1 MTTQQSVDTAEAS
14 AGDHRNGGAAV
25 VESLRAN
32 GVEVIFGIPGT
43 HNLELYR
50 QLPMHGIRAITTR
63 HEQGAGYAAD
73 GYHQLSGR
81 PGVVITTSGPAV
93 FNVAAAAGTAYAES
107 RALLIISPGLP
118 LGTEGGDAGQLHET
132 KDASGAMDRIVAYS
146 QRVESPEQAAAAV
159 TSAFEFFAAG
169 RPRPVHIEV
178 PLDVLERPWTGTA
191 AAAVAQAPIIPDA
204 AAVESAAA
212 ALLHAT
218 APMIIAGGGARA
230 ATTEIRLLAER
241 LGAPVVTTC
250 NGKGVLPEDHPL
262 SVGTSIRFPAVHDH
276 LARCDVALVVGS
288 ELGDS
293 DLWGGTIASGTVIR
307 LDIDPGQLNKNVAAG
322 IPLLGDAAGTLR
334 AVLHALPDGEPIAPV
349 PNSTVPIAPVPNTT
363 VPMTTVPMTAAAQ
376 RVSELKAA
384 FAEQAATE
392 GAPWIAINRAL
403 RAALPD
409 GTTLVGD
416 SSQVTYFGSAHFF
429 DTRRPAE
436 LLYMAGFATLGYGL
450 PAGIGA
456 KIADPHRPVVV
467 LLGDGA
473 LMFSVQE
480 IVTAVE
486 QRLPLPIVVLDN
498 SGYAE
503 IKEQERVRGI
513 PPIGVDLHVPD
524 LPALARACGALGFD
538 ARDAQHAADLAAA
551 ALTADRPTLI
561 RLAC

>member
-1 MTTQQSVDTAEAS
+1 MTSQQSVETAGTTPRS
-14 AGDHRNGGAAV
+14 YRNGGAAV

-50 QLPMHGIRAITTR
+50 HLPLSGIRAITTR

-73 GYHQLSGR
+73 GYHQISGR
-81 PGVVITTSGPAV
+81 PGVVITTSGPAL
-93 FNVAAAAGTAYAES
+93 FNIAAAAGTAYAES
-107 RALLIISPGLP
+107 RPLLIISPGLP
-118 LGTEGGDAGQLHET
+118 LGTDGGDAGQLHET

-146 QRVESPEQAAAAV
+146 HRVESPEQAAAAV
-159 TSAFEFFAAG
+159 TRAFEFFATG

-178 PLDVLERPWTGTA
+178 PLDVLEHPWTGTA
-191 AAAVAQAPIIPDA
+191 VTAVPPTPIAADA
-204 AAVESAAA
+204 NMVELA
-212 ALLHAT
+212 AT
-218 APMIIAGGGARA
+218 ALQQALSPVIIAGGGARG

-241 LGAPVVTTC
+241 LGALVVTTC
-250 NGKGVLPEDHPL
+250 NGKGVLPENHPL
-262 SVGTSIRFPAVHDH
+262 SAGTSIRFPAVQDH
-276 LARCDVALVVGS
+276 LAASDVALVVGS

-293 DLWGGTIASGTVIR
+293 DLWGGTVRSRTLIR
-307 LDIDPGQLNKNVAAG
+307 LDIDPSQLDKNLNAQ
-322 IPLLGDAAGTLR
+322 IHLLGDAADTLQ
-334 AVLHALPDGEPIAPV
+334 AVLRTLPPGESLPTAP
-349 PNSTVPIAPVPNTT
+349 
-363 VPMTTVPMTAAAQ
+363 Q

-384 FAEQAATE
+384 FAEQAAAE
-392 GAPWIAINRAL
+392 GAPWIAINQAL
-403 RAALPD
+403 RATLPG
-409 GTTLVGD
+409 GTTIVGD

-429 DTRRPAE
+429 DTQQPAE
-436 LLYMAGFATLGYGL
+436 FLYMAGFATLGFGL

-456 KIADPHRPVVV
+456 KIADPDRPVVV

-486 QRLPLPIVVLDN
+486 QQLPLPIVVMDN

-538 ARDAQHAADLAAA
+538 ARDAEHAAQLAAQ
-551 ALTADRPTLI
+551 ALESDRPTLI